1 MYIGLQVK
9 CPLFLPNFNKTSFF
23 STDFLKIL
31 KYQISW
37 KSVQWEPSCSL
48 RTNGRAD
55 RHEEGN
61 SRFSRFCENKVAL
74 TNFLFAIQESLK
86 YRTNPSLTYVI
97 VSPGCCNN
105 ADSQVGGLRTGGI
118 QPTRQMK
125 HRRGMGTQSAVKFLS
140 SLKTNCPY
148 ETMGHSSALIHHTNI
163 NLAAI
168 IRDNDVR

>member
-1 MYIGLQVK
+1 M
-9 CPLFLPNFNKTSFF
+9 
-23 STDFLKIL
+23 
-31 KYQISW
+31 
-37 KSVQWEPSCSL
+37 

-55 RHEEGN
+55 RHDEGN
-61 SRFSRFCENKVAL
+61 SRFSRFSNAPKNKVAL
-74 TNFLFAIQESLK
+74 ADFLFTIQESLK
-86 YRTNPSLTYVI
+86 YRTNPTMTWVI

-118 QPTRQMK
+118 QPTKQMK
-125 HRRGMGTQSAVKFLS
+125 HGRGKGTQSAVKFLS

-148 ETMGHSSALIHHTNI
+148 ETMGHSSTLIHHTDI